1 MNQQQPRPQNY
12 LVLAI
17 LTTIFC
23 CLVPG
28 IVSIVYA
35 AKVNGLYAEG
45 RYDEA
50 MSASRNAKTWG
61 LVGLGLGILTYIIV
75 FAIYGIAIFA
85 ILSGDGSL

>member
-23 CLVPG
+23 CLIPG

-50 MSASRNAKTWG
+50 MAASRNAKTWG
-61 LVGLGLGILTYIIV
+61 LVGLGLGILTYIIL

-85 ILSGDGSL
+85 ILSGDGSF